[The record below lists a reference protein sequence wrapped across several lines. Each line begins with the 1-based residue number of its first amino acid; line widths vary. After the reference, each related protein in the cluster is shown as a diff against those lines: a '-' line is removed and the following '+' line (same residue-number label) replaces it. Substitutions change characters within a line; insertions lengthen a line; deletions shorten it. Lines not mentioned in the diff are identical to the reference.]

1 EDRTGRK
8 LEQPGGNATGVSTL
22 SEEIGSKR
30 LGLLRELVPAA
41 TTIALLYNPA
51 YVDVDGLRD
60 EQSAARTLGQKIQM
74 LKAANEGE
82 IDAAFVA
89 MARERPDALLL
100 GPDPFLV
107 SRREQIVTLANHY
120 KLGTLPVARVRG
132 GRRPGELRTKSHRTL
147 PTGGHLYG
155 PHPQRCQTDR
165 PAGNPVD
172 EIRVGDQPEDR
183 QTPRF

>member
-41 TTIALLYNPA
+41 TTIVLLYNPA

-74 LKAANEGE
+74 LKAANVGE
-82 IDAAFVA
+82 VDAAFVA

-107 SRREQIVTLANHY
+107 GRREEIGTLA
-120 KLGTLPVARVRG
+120 
-132 GRRPGELRTKSHRTL
+132 S
-147 PTGGHLYG
+147 
-155 PHPQRCQTDR
+155 Q
-165 PAGNPVD
+165 
-172 EIRVGDQPEDR
+172 
-183 QTPRF
+183 

>member
-1 EDRTGRK
+1 M
-8 LEQPGGNATGVSTL
+8 STL

-89 MARERPDALLL
+89 MARERPDALLP
-100 GPDPFLV
+100 GADPFLN
-107 SRREQIVTLANHY
+107 SRRDQIVTLANHY
-120 KLGTLPVARVRG
+120 KLLALYEWREYAIAGGLASYGPSHTEPYRLVGIYTGRILKGAKPADLPVIQSTKF
-132 GRRPGELRTKSHRTL
+132 ELVINLKTARTL
-147 PTGGHLYG
+147 GLDVLPSLLA
-155 PHPQRCQTDR
+155 RTDE
-165 PAGNPVD
+165 VI
-172 EIRVGDQPEDR
+172 E
-183 QTPRF
+183 